1 MALAGIPAAMRRQ
14 DRRARAAVTL
24 VFFLTGAVFAAW
36 STRLPAIKEGLGL
49 SNGALGVAIL
59 GLEAGA
65 VAGLPGGGALV
76 ARVGSRAALRAG
88 FVGYPLGLL
97 AVGLAGDVATLALAL
112 AGMAAANSVVDVAMN
127 AQGVELERRFDRPL
141 LSGMHAGHSLGL
153 AAGALAGT
161 LAAAAG
167 VPVAAHFALTAALG
181 VLAGVSATAW
191 LVEEAAGEGERRF
204 AWPRGPLALLG
215 LVAFCAFLLDGAGY
229 NWIAVQLRTE
239 RGAAAGL
246 AAAAF
251 MLYALT
257 VAAGRLAG
265 DRLVAR
271 FGRVRFVRA
280 SALVAATGCGVAVA
294 IPGVAAALV
303 GWALFGLGVAGIAP
317 AVLGAAPGAAAA
329 VPPPVAIAAVTTV
342 GYLGSFT
349 GPPAIGALAGATG
362 LDAAIGLLAGAASVA
377 MLVAARALR
386 GTSDA
391 SAPSPPPR

>member
-1 MALAGIPAAMRRQ
+1 MRRQ
-14 DRRARAAVTL
+14 DRRARVANTL

-49 SNGALGVAIL
+49 SDGALAVAIL

-65 VAGLPGGGALV
+65 IAGLPAGGALV
-76 ARVGSRAALRAG
+76 ARAGSRTALRAG

-97 AVGLAGDVATLALAL
+97 GVGLAADTATLALAL
-112 AGMAAANSVVDVAMN
+112 AAMAVANSVVDVAMN
-127 AQGVELERRFDRPL
+127 AQGVELERRFERPL

-153 AAGALAGT
+153 AAGALVGT

-167 VPVAAHFALTAALG
+167 VPVVTHFAAAAAVG
-181 VLAGVSATAW
+181 IVAGVGATAG
-191 LVEEAAGEGERRF
+191 LVGERPEERERRF

-215 LVAFCAFLLDGAGY
+215 LVAFCAFLLDGAAY
-229 NWIAVQLRTE
+229 NWIAVQLRSE
-239 RGAAAGL
+239 RGAAPAL

-271 FGRVRFVRA
+271 FGRTRVVRT
-280 SALVAATGCGVAVA
+280 SAVVAAAGCGVAVA
-294 IPGVAAALV
+294 VPGIAPALA
-303 GWALFGLGVAGIAP
+303 GWALFGLGIAGIAP
-317 AVLGAAPGAAAA
+317 AVLGAAPSVAAS
-329 VPPPVAIAAVTTV
+329 VPPSVAIAAVTTV

-349 GPPAIGALAGATG
+349 GPPAIGALSGAVG
-362 LDAAIGLLAGAASVA
+362 LDAAIGLLAGAAAVA
-377 MLVAARALR
+377 TFVAARVLR
-386 GTSDA
+386 GT
-391 SAPSPPPR
+391 